1 MLRQDLRKLLMRL
14 LRDSDYNVRLL
25 ATEGFCKLLICER
38 MQNPWDFI
46 ARLIMLYFEK
56 PKTEMAELSDKQKA
70 LFEKIKSTIEEFF
83 TYFPRLASDRCVE
96 LFEATILA
104 IYYLIKSR
112 ALQSSDPQ
120 WDKINIFYLFGT
132 LSNMLEYK
140 QNKQYAIFDLAQS
153 GISFQYQF
161 LRTFSYFILS
171 DAVPSVQEK
180 DQFAKFFVNC
190 LNFIDFQEL
199 PVVVPDFEKEFNA
212 FMNPLFNQ
220 LARYF
225 EKLDQHSQIESCWK
239 SLTLMYVKRRE
250 MAQGSHQIEK
260 EAKTV
265 MYEAVKANKPIEFDE
280 DELQI
285 FQHCQ
290 AFYNQTVSY

>member
-1 MLRQDLRKLLMRL
+1 MEQIKAESMLKTKSDITIVCLKAILDGVMIHAFLLESGTSQDLLRQDLRKLLMRL

-56 PKTEMAELSDKQKA
+56 PKTEMSELSDKQKA

-140 QNKQYAIFDLAQS
+140 
-153 GISFQYQF
+153 
-161 LRTFSYFILS
+161 
-171 DAVPSVQEK
+171 
-180 DQFAKFFVNC
+180 
-190 LNFIDFQEL
+190 
-199 PVVVPDFEKEFNA
+199 
-212 FMNPLFNQ
+212 
-220 LARYF
+220 
-225 EKLDQHSQIESCWK
+225 
-239 SLTLMYVKRRE
+239 
-250 MAQGSHQIEK
+250 
-260 EAKTV
+260 
-265 MYEAVKANKPIEFDE
+265 
-280 DELQI
+280 
-285 FQHCQ
+285 
-290 AFYNQTVSY
+290 